1 MAWWYSL
8 AQGTFE
14 VTIHLLAGDSSIFQ
28 HSEVIQYDSKS
39 TPVEPTLKVSA
50 AADANGKPPG
60 PYRVL
65 PPTLF
70 SHGPHAVP
78 PAPSRSSSGGQT
90 GTLSWI
96 AGPKRGDHFALA
108 SQEEPPQELEGITRA
123 RRQSSRSWIPRGRV
137 SA

>member
-50 AADANGKPPG
+50 AADANGKAPR

-70 SHGPHAVP
+70 SHGPHSVP
-78 PAPSRSSSGGQT
+78 LEILFGGDRPGHYLGLPALSGEIISHS
-90 GTLSWI
+90 LRRRNRLKS
-96 AGPKRGDHFALA
+96 L
-108 SQEEPPQELEGITRA
+108 RA
-123 RRQSSRSWIPRGRV
+123 
-137 SA
+137 